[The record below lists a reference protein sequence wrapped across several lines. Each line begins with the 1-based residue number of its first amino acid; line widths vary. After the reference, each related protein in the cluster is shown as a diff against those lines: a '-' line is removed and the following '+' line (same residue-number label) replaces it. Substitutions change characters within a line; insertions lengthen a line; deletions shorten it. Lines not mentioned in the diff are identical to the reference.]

1 MHALTE
7 PAPHDDN
14 QPAPPAADPAGPAGS
29 AGQPAPPDARARRMI
44 PVSDLAAHPG
54 NVRED
59 LNLTGEFTAS
69 VASEGVRVPLLITP
83 APDGGWRVIEGHRRL
98 AAAVRAGLGEVPCDV
113 DPARAGD
120 EAGQYLDMALAN
132 SDAYRVNYQPAEEA
146 AALFAAHEAGA
157 SRTRIR
163 KATGRTAA
171 QVKTA
176 LAAGGLPAET
186 RMLALQRNSELTLDE
201 LALLAEFGD
210 DEQAT
215 ETLLSCL
222 DRGWPLEHAA
232 ERIRQDRAAK
242 AERDQ
247 LRTTLLAAGVPLTG
261 RLPEGADWL
270 TSLTHDGQEITPE
283 SHGSCPGHGAAFDD
297 WNPLHPMFYCT
308 TPAGHGHASRW
319 AASLSAGSHND
330 SRDDSDGT
338 SPGAGTQPEPAP
350 DPGRRLVIEGNKAWQ
365 AASQVRHRWLTSSL
379 LARRSLPRDAHAF
392 AARQLL
398 AMPGPLASGLTSARR
413 DPLFARLTGH
423 DPDHL
428 QAECG
433 TATTGRLTV
442 IMLAPVIT
450 AYEHAMT
457 DGEGRNTWRTDR
469 YSPCPRADAGTYLRF
484 LAGLG
489 YQLSGIEQAVADG
502 TPWTGDTPPDSLL
515 ADPGNDDASH
525 DDAGD
530 EPPGSADDPD
540 REDSA
545 DSPADASPADGGHAE
560 AA

>member
-7 PAPHDDN
+7 PAPHDDD
-14 QPAPPAADPAGPAGS
+14 QSAPPAADPSGPAGS
-29 AGQPAPPDARARRMI
+29 DGQAVPADGPARRMI
-44 PVSDLAAHPG
+44 RVADLAAHPG
-54 NVRED
+54 NVREE
-59 LNLTGEFTAS
+59 LNLTGEFLAS
-69 VASEGVRVPLLITP
+69 VAAEGVRVPLLITP
-83 APDGGWRVIEGHRRL
+83 APEGGWRVIEGHRRL
-98 AAAVRAGLGEVPCDV
+98 AAAVRAGLGEVPCDI

-163 KATGRTAA
+163 KATGRTTA

-201 LALLAEFGD
+201 LALMAEFGD

-247 LRTTLLAAGVPLTG
+247 LRASLLKAGVPLTG

-270 TSLTHDGQEITPE
+270 SSLTHDGQEITPE

-308 TPAGHGHASRW
+308 SPAGHGHASRW
-319 AASLSAGSHND
+319 AASLSAGSGSH
-330 SRDDSDGT
+330 DDSDGT

-398 AMPGPLASGLTSARR
+398 AMPSPLASGLTSARR

-469 YSPCPRADAGTYLRF
+469 YSPCPRADAGTYLTF

-515 ADPGNDDASH
+515 AGPGPDDASQPG
-525 DDAGD
+525 GD
-530 EPPGSADDPD
+530 ELPGSADDPAGGD
-540 REDSA
+540 
-545 DSPADASPADGGHAE
+545 DASAGGSRTE
-560 AA
+560 AAA